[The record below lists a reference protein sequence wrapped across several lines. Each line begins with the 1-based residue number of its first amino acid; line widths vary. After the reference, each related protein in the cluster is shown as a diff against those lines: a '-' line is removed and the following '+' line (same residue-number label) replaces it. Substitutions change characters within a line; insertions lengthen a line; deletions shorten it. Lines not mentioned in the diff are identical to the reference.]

1 MSILSFTAA
10 EIRVVIKD
18 KNSVWGG
25 PVFFGHGI
33 GLKKL
38 ERCTRRT

>member
-1 MSILSFTAA
+1 MSFGNRIAKQPF
-10 EIRVVIKD
+10 ERRIKW
-18 KNSVWGG
+18 WGG